1 MEHNLLHR
9 VEALESGIVAL
20 AKAHKQL
27 RESYADLEAE
37 NESLKQTIAQ
47 KNEEIKN
54 FQNSNKIS
62 RIVTS
67 LADDT
72 HRSTD
77 LKLKINEYLKEI
89 DKCIAYLSE

>member
-1 MEHNLLHR
+1 MEHNLLQR

-27 RESYADLEAE
+27 RENYADLEAE